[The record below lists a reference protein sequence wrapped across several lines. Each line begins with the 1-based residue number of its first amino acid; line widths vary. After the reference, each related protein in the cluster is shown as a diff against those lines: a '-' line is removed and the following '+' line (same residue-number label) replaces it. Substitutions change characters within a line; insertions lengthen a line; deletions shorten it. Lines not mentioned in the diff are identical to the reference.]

1 MKYRQATG
9 HPLENPEVVINLWA
23 YTGEDGTIMRLAG
36 KSYVMQGSDAEKL
49 VLLRQLAATD
59 FLSAPWHKVPSN
71 FTMHH
76 MVFGEMQG
84 VAQASMISD
93 PYCHQN
99 LFGPLIESLAQ
110 SIPEQVRSV
119 EGKYQTFR
127 LDIPQQPLCVST
139 LVMEIEDGSLVPMVS
154 G

>member
-9 HPLENPEVVINLWA
+9 HPLDNPEVVINLWA
-23 YTGEDGTIMRLAG
+23 YSDENGTILRLAG

-59 FLSAPWHKVPSN
+59 FLSAPWHKVPSS
-71 FTMHH
+71 FTMQH

-84 VAQASMISD
+84 LAQASMISD
-93 PYCHQN
+93 PYYHQN
-99 LFGPLIESLAQ
+99 LFGPLIELLAQ

-119 EGKYQTFR
+119 DGEYQTFR